1 MAALPCPRETQRG
14 AGDRGRNHGGH
25 EIGIGVW
32 SRSAA
37 WLSPRPRCMRF
48 HCCEIRACTGARLAE
63 ISGLEVQDVDLQEMT
78 INIRFNAT
86 RRLKND
92 PSVRT
97 VPVVDKRAIEAL
109 RGQDCW
115 QEAYRCCLSA
125 IRARGGPDSASAA
138 LSKWL
143 TRIGLRDTL
152 ARIPKRTHSFRH
164 AFKDGLRDAGVH
176 RDVANMI
183 QGHTAGDE
191 ASKYGSSELLS
202 RKREAA
208 EQVWKLL
215 PAK

>member
-1 MAALPCPRETQRG
+1 
-14 AGDRGRNHGGH
+14 
-25 EIGIGVW
+25 
-32 SRSAA
+32 
-37 WLSPRPRCMRF
+37 
-48 HCCEIRACTGARLAE
+48 
-63 ISGLEVQDVDLQEMT
+63 MT

-109 RGQDCW
+109 LVRIAGKRPIDD
-115 QEAYRCCLSA
+115 CLSA

-152 ARIPKRTHSFRH
+152 ARIPKRTHSLRH

-183 QGHTAGDE
+183 QRHTAGDE
-191 ASKYGSSELLS
+191 ASKYGSSEI
-202 RKREAA
+202 A
-208 EQVWKLL
+208 
-215 PAK
+215 

>member
-14 AGDRGRNHGGH
+14 AGDRGRNRGGH

-37 WLSPRPRCMRF
+37 WRSRPRCMRF
-48 HCCEIRACTGARLAE
+48 HYCEIRACTGASLAE

-109 RGQDCW
+109 RV
-115 QEAYRCCLSA
+115 
-125 IRARGGPDSASAA
+125 
-138 LSKWL
+138 
-143 TRIGLRDTL
+143 RIAGRRPTD
-152 ARIPKRTHSFRH
+152 AVFPRSGREEDRTVRRV
-164 AFKDGLRDAGVH
+164 K
-176 RDVANMI
+176 
-183 QGHTAGDE
+183 
-191 ASKYGSSELLS
+191 LLS
-202 RKREAA
+202 RKREVA